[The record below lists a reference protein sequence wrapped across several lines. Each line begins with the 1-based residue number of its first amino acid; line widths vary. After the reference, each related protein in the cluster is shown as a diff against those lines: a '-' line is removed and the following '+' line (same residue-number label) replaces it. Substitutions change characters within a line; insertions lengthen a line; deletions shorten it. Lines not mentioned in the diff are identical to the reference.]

1 MSRKVTLQ
9 LVRIW
14 LFLAVVCFV
23 AVASADD
30 KNYKCSCGWSV
41 WDEGGMNR
49 SGTYE
54 PMVAWSRIENHNY
67 DCLAA
72 QQANYAG
79 VVAQLNATQEKD
91 IRPAKTCSCENCKCC
106 DCKQSKSDFDW
117 LQHDLRDNGLSARMD
132 AAYWENQD
140 PQTTLTRA
148 FAARDRARVKAVEE
162 RAVPP
167 LALENGW
174 KRGPLPDN
182 TWDWGAV
189 VLVGQRSNGFYFADF
204 YGKYVLIDIDGKKR
218 RIEPVDVLYYNNSLK
233 AIRRSK

>member
-1 MSRKVTLQ
+1 MSRKQILWVCA
-9 LVRIW
+9 
-14 LFLAVVCFV
+14 LFAFLFVISGFKLAR
-23 AVASADD
+23 AEGDASF
-30 KNYKCSCGWSV
+30 KCQCGWSV
-41 WDEGGMNR
+41 WDEGSMNR
-49 SGTYE
+49 DGTYE
-54 PMVAWSRIENHNY
+54 PMVAHLRVTNHLY
-67 DCLAA
+67 DCPRRH
-72 QQANYAG
+72 YAR
-79 VVAQLNATQEKD
+79 VVDKLNEAQEKG

-167 LALENGW
+167 VALEDGW

-189 VLVGQRSNGFYFADF
+189 VLVGQRSSGFYFADF
-204 YGKYVLIDIDGKKR
+204 YGNYVIIDIDGGKR
-218 RIEPVDVLYYNNSLK
+218 RIEAIDVQYYNNSLK
-233 AIRRSK
+233 APKLKR